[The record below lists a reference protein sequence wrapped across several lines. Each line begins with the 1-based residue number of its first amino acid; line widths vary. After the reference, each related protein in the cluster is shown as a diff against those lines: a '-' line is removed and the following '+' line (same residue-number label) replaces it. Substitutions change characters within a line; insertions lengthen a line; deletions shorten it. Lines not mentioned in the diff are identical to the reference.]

1 MPSMKGKNKQPTE
14 QHNKEAL
21 RQSMDQIRTPS
32 PDFDQ
37 SFRDQFENLLRWR
50 RDIRHF
56 ETGLVP
62 ADLVQACLSM
72 ANLAPSVG
80 LSQPWRFVELQDP
93 TRRARI
99 IQSFED
105 CNAQALQAY
114 EGEKRQLYTSLK
126 LEGLR
131 QAPVQFAVFC
141 DDETDKGNGLGKQS
155 MPEMLNYSVVTA
167 IYSFWLA
174 ARTHGLGV
182 GWVSIL
188 DPQTVKNACNVPDH
202 WSLIAYL
209 CVGWPAIDPTCT
221 PELEQRGWENRQPHP
236 YFYKKL

>member
-1 MPSMKGKNKQPTE
+1 
-14 QHNKEAL
+14 
-21 RQSMDQIRTPS
+21 MDQKLVTYPH
-32 PDFDQ
+32 FDQ
-37 SFRDQFENLLRWR
+37 AFREKFEDLLRWR

-56 ETGLVP
+56 EQTSVDPRLI
-62 ADLVQACLSM
+62 QSCLTM

-80 LSQPWRFVELQDP
+80 LSQPWRFVELENP
-93 TRRARI
+93 ARRTKVIR
-99 IQSFED
+99 SFEK
-105 CNAQALQAY
+105 CNASALQAY
-114 EGEKRQLYTSLK
+114 EGEKRHLYTSLK

-141 DDETDKGNGLGKQS
+141 DERTSKGDGLGKQS

-174 ARTHGLGV
+174 ARAHGLGV

-188 DPQTVKNACNVPDH
+188 EPSEIREACDVPDH

-209 CVGWPAIDPTCT
+209 CVGWPALDPNIS
-221 PELEQRGWENRQPHP
+221 PELERRGWENRQPHP
-236 YFYKKL
+236 DFYKKL